1 MGDAAPR
8 SGDESFQP
16 RVPRQS
22 TSAVEALAMVL
33 ASLAVFF
40 LVAELVCRF
49 LPVRSGLQVQAVD
62 AAHPFISFTPD
73 GEFVFS
79 NGSLLTNVNRGR
91 INNHG
96 FVNDQDYDPGDTRP
110 LLAVIGDSY
119 VEAAMVPYRLTMQ
132 GRLAAAQGGER
143 RVYSFGSS
151 GSSLLDYVAYA
162 SLARR
167 RFKADWLVINVVGN
181 DFDEM
186 LLRYKQAPGHHYYQE
201 TPGEGLRPVL
211 IEYSPSL
218 GRRLL
223 RHSALARYLLLNVA
237 NASPDLSWLLD
248 ALFRV
253 EHAITPP
260 PAAAQV
266 AAVGNTS
273 ADLDPLRV
281 HLSERAVQRVL
292 DDLASTAGIETSHVL
307 FLVDSY
313 RVFDDAAL
321 ASARQSFFGVLR
333 SAFIAEAQR
342 RGYEV
347 QDLQDWFARR
357 HARDG
362 SVFEFPDDGHWNAI
376 GHEVAAEAILAS
388 RVYAEFTA
396 SAAR

>member
-1 MGDAAPR
+1 MVEPR
-8 SGDESFQP
+8 SGDETRHP
-16 RVPRQS
+16 RLQRQS
-22 TSAVEALAMVL
+22 TTAVEAVGMIL
-33 ASLAVFF
+33 ASLVVF
-40 LVAELVCRF
+40 LLTAELACQF
-49 LPVRSGLQVQAVD
+49 LPVRSGLQAQAVD

-73 GEFVFS
+73 SEFVFS
-79 NGSLLTNVNRGR
+79 DGSLLTNVNRGH
-91 INNHG
+91 INNYG
-96 FVNDQDYDPGDTRP
+96 FVNDEDYDTGDKRP

-119 VEAAMVPYRLTMQ
+119 VEAAMVPYRLTMH
-132 GRLAAAQGGER
+132 GRLASAQGGER

-162 SLARR
+162 RFARQ
-167 RFKADWLVINVVGN
+167 RFDAGWLVINVVGN

-201 TPGEGLRPVL
+201 TPDDGLSPVL
-211 IEYSPSL
+211 IDYSPSL

-223 RHSALARYLLLNVA
+223 RHSALARYLLLNIA
-237 NASPDLSWLLD
+237 NASPNLSWLLD

-253 EHAITPP
+253 EHAITPA

-266 AAVGNTS
+266 SAVGNTS

-281 HLSERAVQRVL
+281 RLSERAVQRVL
-292 DDLASTAGIETSHVL
+292 DDLTSTAGIAPSHVL

-313 RVFDDAAL
+313 RIFDDAGL
-321 ASARQSFFGVLR
+321 AAARQSFFGVLR

-342 RGYEV
+342 RGYEL